1 MSHRSVRLGFLGAAL
16 LTSACVVSAPPAITI
31 NTPGN
36 GGGGTGGSTSTPA
49 PTPKATASATPVM
62 PSAPAS
68 TKPSAAPSQAP
79 ANAAEVV
86 DLEPNDDFPQAQAVM
101 PGQTIKGTAGGDT
114 EGDTYKFVIPAG
126 VHDGWLTL
134 EMDESDDDWIS
145 ALRLYKGD
153 KSYITTQSA
162 ESGTTQPWSHKWR
175 VTAGGTYY
183 VRVAAYDSASPYTLK
198 TGFTPVLDPNEP
210 NDDWAKA
217 TKLELGKPATFAG
230 FWGEGDAD
238 YDLDYFRVTLPAGAS
253 TFKVNLTNN
262 STSSEPARYTFKL
275 YKGDKSYVTSLATES
290 QQSDI
295 VDGELGTDLEAG
307 DYYIV
312 VTGDEAA
319 SALCS
324 FSVSAY

>member
-1 MSHRSVRLGFLGAAL
+1 VRLGVLGAAL
-16 LTSACVVSAPPAITI
+16 LTSACVISGPLPNVTVNA
-31 NTPGN
+31 PGN
-36 GGGGTGGSTSTPA
+36 GGGAAGGSASTPA
-49 PTPKATASATPVM
+49 PNPKPTATAAPTSPAT
-62 PSAPAS
+62 PSAPA
-68 TKPSAAPSQAP
+68 TLKPSAAPSQAP

-86 DLEPNDDFPQAQAVM
+86 DAEPNDDFPQAQAVT
-101 PGQTIKGTAGGDT
+101 PGQTVKGQAGGDT

-134 EMDESDDDWIS
+134 EMDESDSDWIS

-153 KSYITTQSA
+153 KAYITTQSA

-183 VRVAAYDSASPYTLK
+183 VRVAAYDSPSSYTLK

-217 TKLELGKPATFAG
+217 IKLELGKPATFAG

-238 YDLDYFRVTLPAGAS
+238 YDSDYFRVTLPAGSS

-262 STSSEPARYTFKL
+262 STSAEPARYTFKL

-295 VDGELGTDLEAG
+295 TGGELGSDLEAG

-312 VTGDEAA
+312 VTADEAA
-319 SALCS
+319 SALS
-324 FSVSAY
+324 TFSVSAE